1 MTYNHQNKERKY
13 FFKYNDDDDNN
24 NNNYYCCC
32 YCSGSSSTSN
42 SIKEE
47 CIIYFVLNYYYY
59 LMDYDDNNNKEKLNM
74 SRSDILSLLDDF
86 IEQINQ
92 IRRTLFGVSIS
103 ALLLSPLAIVL
114 SIYLIVHPS
123 FFAILE
129 IENEF
134 GLVLSVLLSAV
145 ILISSIWL
153 IIGIRQYLSL
163 SSWNSR
169 YKEYNEQKQ
178 KIDKMIE
185 AKYGLDNNYNN
196 DSN

>member
-1 MTYNHQNKERKY
+1 
-13 FFKYNDDDDNN
+13 
-24 NNNYYCCC
+24 
-32 YCSGSSSTSN
+32 
-42 SIKEE
+42 
-47 CIIYFVLNYYYY
+47 
-59 LMDYDDNNNKEKLNM
+59 MDYDDNNNKEKLNM

-185 AKYGLDNNYNN
+185 SKYGLDNNYNN
-196 DSN
+196 DSNYNNNLQQKDFKNDP